1 MLRLSARAAAGIAA
15 TAALGTAAASCTT
28 VLPGAAP
35 GVALLPSRIPLP
47 APFTVPMPIPPQA
60 VPAGSGPDG
69 EVYDLTARPA
79 TVELLPGV
87 RTPVWGYDGR
97 FPGPTI
103 AARRDRPVLVR
114 LRTELPVPTVLH
126 LHGGTTPP
134 ESDGFPTD
142 LLVPPGWTVPA
153 RHDPAA
159 TVTTGSREYLYPNR
173 QPAATLWYHDHRM
186 DFTAPQVWRGL
197 FGAYLISDDAEDA
210 LDLPT
215 GQQDIPLLVCDRSFD
230 ADGSLL
236 YPSVDPT
243 LTTTPG
249 VEQAYMGGVLGDVVL
264 VNGAPWPELEVTA
277 RRYRFRL
284 LNAAS
289 ARRFVFALDPPVV
302 PLVQIGSDA
311 GLLGEPVAHAELPVA
326 PGERYDVII
335 DFTGIAP
342 GATVELRNTNG
353 AGPTAQ
359 VMRFRVTGPAADD
372 SRIPD
377 RLVDVEALDAGRAA
391 TDRRL
396 GFAWEQGM
404 WAINGAP
411 FDPARPDATPRLGQL
426 EVWTLASDAEHPVHV
441 HAAPFQVVSRTGG
454 LARTDRGWKDTVHLG
469 PAQTVT
475 IAARFDQHPGRY
487 VAHCHNLEH
496 EDMAMMAT
504 IEVLP

>member
-1 MLRLSARAAAGIAA
+1 MLRLSARVGAGIAA
-15 TAALGTAAASCTT
+15 TAAGTGMVSCASI
-28 VLPGAAP
+28 LPGSAP

-47 APFTVPMPIPPQA
+47 GPFTVPLPIPPQA
-60 VPAGSGPDG
+60 IPSRSGPDG

-103 AARRDRPVLVR
+103 LARRDRPVLVR

-126 LHGGTTPP
+126 LHGGITPP
-134 ESDGFPTD
+134 ESDGFPTA
-142 LLVPPGWTVPA
+142 LVVPPGWTQPA
-153 RHDPAA
+153 GLDPGAA
-159 TVTTGSREYLYPNR
+159 VSTGSREYRYPNR
-173 QPAATLWYHDHRM
+173 QQAATLWYHDHRM

-197 FGAYLISDDAEDA
+197 FGAYLIHDDDEDA
-210 LDLPT
+210 LDLPS
-215 GQQDIPLLVCDRSFD
+215 GQHDIPLLVCDRSFD

-236 YPSVDPT
+236 YPSIDRT
-243 LTTTPG
+243 LTTTPR
-249 VEQAYMGGVLGDVVL
+249 VEDAYVGGVLGDVVL

-284 LNAAS
+284 LNAAN
-289 ARRFVFALDPPVV
+289 ARRFVFALDPPVA

-311 GLLGEPVAHAELPVA
+311 GLLSEPVAHRELPVA
-326 PGERYDVII
+326 PAERYDVVI

-342 GATVELRNTNG
+342 GATVVLRNSNG
-353 AGPTAQ
+353 IGPTAQ
-359 VMRFRVTGPAADD
+359 VMRFRITGHAADQ

-377 RLVDVEALDAGRAA
+377 RLVEVEALDARRAA
-391 TDRRL
+391 VQRRL
-396 GFAWEQGM
+396 DFAWEPGM
-404 WAINGAP
+404 WMINGAP

-426 EVWTLASDAEHPVHV
+426 ETWTLTSDAEHPIHI
-441 HAAPFQVVSRTGG
+441 HAASFQVVSRTGG
-454 LARTDRGWKDTVHLG
+454 LVPTDRGWKDTVHLG
-469 PAQTVT
+469 PAQTVA
-475 IAARFDQHPGRY
+475 IATRFDQHPGRY